1 MATDTSPR
9 VAIGP
14 VPDALLDSAVLRG
27 GGLISPIDTADALI
41 WAGSPETFPSE
52 LPASVR
58 WVQLPSAGIEDWF
71 DSGVIPKDTE
81 ITWTSAAGAF
91 SASVAEHA
99 LMLLL
104 AGVRHLPAHIE
115 ARTWRQFEF
124 FPKIGTLR
132 GSTVA
137 IIGAGGIGRA
147 LIPMLAARGRT
158 ASQSIVP
165 VARSPGRSP
174 RTPHP
179 EWMKSILA
187 QITS

>member
-91 SASVAEHA
+91 SASVA
-99 LMLLL
+99 
-104 AGVRHLPAHIE
+104 
-115 ARTWRQFEF
+115 
-124 FPKIGTLR
+124 
-132 GSTVA
+132 
-137 IIGAGGIGRA
+137 
-147 LIPMLAARGRT
+147 
-158 ASQSIVP
+158 
-165 VARSPGRSP
+165 
-174 RTPHP
+174 
-179 EWMKSILA
+179 
-187 QITS
+187 

>member
-147 LIPMLAARGRT
+147 LIPMLAAQG
-158 ASQSIVP
+158 ADSIAVNRSGSP
-165 VARSPGRSP
+165 SPGRSP